1 MFIKN
6 KYFCIVFLILSFSFS
21 NELLFNDD
29 QLFDNYAISLGGT
42 AMFSC
47 NECRE
52 NDGRAIGNLNRLNM
66 SLLIKA
72 NHRINLGYYYKA
84 DSFYGFNL
92 PYDEVGSYYEIG
104 TQHFMKNKTPLN
116 LNFDLFINFMLS
128 DENSYRKYDFG
139 CGISKSVEMQ
149 NFQSFIRFSL
159 NIYDYNSNAE
169 DLGDGG
175 GWSFGIDY
183 PIYMRVLPSDNV
195 PSKISYIL
203 TPRLVL
209 DVSDANPG
217 PANQDVYFNCSFD
230 ISYAF

>member
-6 KYFCIVFLILSFSFS
+6 KYFCIFFLMLSFSFN

-29 QLFDNYAISLGGT
+29 KLFDNYAISLGGT
-42 AMFSC
+42 AMLSC

-128 DENSYRKYDFG
+128 DENFYRKYDFG

-169 DLGDGG
+169 DLGNGG
-175 GWSFGIDY
+175 GWSFGVDY
-183 PIYMRVLPSDNV
+183 PIYMRVLPLDNV

-209 DVSDANPG
+209 DFSDTDAGNK
-217 PANQDVYFNCSFD
+217 DIYFNCSFD